1 MHEEQVHGGTRRE
14 ADYRTPEEIDEELE
28 ERMRRE
34 AATRDDLPDTP
45 DHLTAGGFGSGQ
57 GMGHGTTGQDPD
69 HPDER
74 GFPRGT
80 DPNWP
85 A

>member
-1 MHEEQVHGGTRRE
+1 MHDDQVHAGTRQE
-14 ADYRTPEEIDEELE
+14 GDYRTPEEIDEELQ

-34 AATRDDLPDTP
+34 AATREDLPDAT
-45 DHLTAGGFGSGQ
+45 DRVTEGGFGSGQ
-57 GMGHGTTGQDPD
+57 GMELGNIGQDPD
-69 HPDER
+69 HPNER
-74 GFPRGT
+74 GYPRGK